1 MFENQLTIAV
11 DFDGTIVDDDYPRIG
26 KPKMFA
32 FDTLKMLQQKHH
44 KLILWTYRHGKRLD
58 EAVEFCR
65 ENGIEFHAVN
75 KSFPEEVFDQSQS
88 SRKIHADVFIDD
100 RNFGGFPGWGKIY
113 QEIEGNPQQLEMLQK
128 QNQKRGIM
136 SLFKK
141 RKKK

>member
-65 ENGIEFHAVN
+65 ENGIEFHTVN

-100 RNFGGFPGWGKIY
+100 RNFGGFPGWGKIF
-113 QEIEGNPQQLEMLQK
+113 QEIEGNGQQLEMLQK